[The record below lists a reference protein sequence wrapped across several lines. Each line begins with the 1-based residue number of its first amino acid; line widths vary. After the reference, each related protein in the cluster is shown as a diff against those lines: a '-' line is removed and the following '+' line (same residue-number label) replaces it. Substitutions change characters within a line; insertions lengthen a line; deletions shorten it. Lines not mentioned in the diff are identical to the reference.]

1 MVGELAFEG
10 SNVFK
15 PSEAAATPFGSDE
28 SVAFSSSDVT
38 VAGRRG
44 SLPWGR
50 TRTLDEQ
57 KREFVRDHVLSQPEA
72 RAQLYAGLRRTHSR
86 ILADLPEDGHTIIA
100 VSSALAGE
108 GKTTVAVALAEMLS
122 EDFGRQTLLV
132 DGDLQN
138 GVLNSLL
145 RVDSSF
151 GVKECLNSS
160 QLLTESIR
168 WSGSCWLMQAGSAQ
182 LQPDA
187 LSLDNQ
193 RTLLR
198 TLRSLFRVTII
209 DLPAIADGPQSVV
222 LSLLANSVLW
232 VARADAAP
240 VELVADGMDMVG
252 RDRILGVVLNGEH
265 SSIPGWLRR
274 MV

>member
-1 MVGELAFEG
+1 LVSELILEG
-10 SNVFK
+10 GNVFK
-15 PSEAAATPFGSDE
+15 HGEAAYGSEE
-28 SVAFSSSDVT
+28 SMAFSAHNTAVSSQRST
-38 VAGRRG
+38 F
-44 SLPWGR
+44 PWSR

-57 KREFVRDHVLSQPEA
+57 RREFVRNHIISQPQA

-100 VSSALAGE
+100 VSSALRGE

-145 RVDSSF
+145 QVEPSY

-168 WSGSCWLMQAGSAQ
+168 WSGSCWLMQAGSSQ
-182 LQPDA
+182 LQPDS

-240 VELVADGMDMVG
+240 VDLVAEGMDMVG

-265 SSIPGWLRR
+265 SSIPAWLRR